1 MSAIDPG
8 AAARQGFLL
17 SPTYIAVQGLVAYI
31 AAGGSTGGEFLVK
44 MRRMKRR

>member
-17 SPTYIAVQGLVAYI
+17 SPIYIAVQGLI
-31 AAGGSTGGEFLVK
+31 AFIAGGGQILTH
-44 MRRMKRR
+44 MRRRGRR